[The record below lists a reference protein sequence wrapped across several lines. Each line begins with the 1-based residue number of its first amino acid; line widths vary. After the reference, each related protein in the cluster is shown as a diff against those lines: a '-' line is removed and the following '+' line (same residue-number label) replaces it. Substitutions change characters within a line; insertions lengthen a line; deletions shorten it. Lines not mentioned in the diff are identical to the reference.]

1 MLGTARSPEY
11 AKRLCVD
18 RGQTVLQGIQKLN
31 EISAQILLV
40 VDERGRMLGTITDG
54 DIRRAIANQVPFS
67 DPVEAICNR
76 NFKFL
81 RSFSAESVL
90 ALCEEFAIKR
100 VPILDEEGVPC
111 GVVFLEDLI
120 AEGAPTAC
128 CRVVIMAGGR
138 GSRLDPI
145 TRIVPKPLLPI
156 GEKPVV
162 ELIMDSFYGQG
173 YDDFIL
179 SINYKKDFIKG
190 YFAERG
196 DLPYRIG
203 YVEEDVYL
211 GTSGSLLLMKEQLA
225 DTFFVT
231 NCDILV
237 EMNYRSARREH
248 LRQQNSITII
258 GALKELK
265 IPYGVVHMKDGAFAQ
280 IEEKPDYHLII
291 NSGVYL
297 LEPECLELIPP
308 GEMFHMTDLI
318 RRAQEEGLRVGVFP
332 AHRKWVDMGQ
342 WSEYN
347 KLI

>member
-1 MLGTARSPEY
+1 MKPIQRNREY
-11 AKRLCVD
+11 TERLCINRD
-18 RGQTVLQGIQKLN
+18 RTILQGIQRLN
-31 EISAQILLV
+31 EISGQILLV
-40 VDERGRMLGTITDG
+40 VDEQGRLFGTITDG

-67 DPVEAICNR
+67 DSVAVICNR

-81 RSFSAESVL
+81 HSFSVDSVL
-90 ALCEEFAIKR
+90 ALCEEFSIKR
-100 VPILDEEGVPC
+100 IPIIDEAGIPI
-111 GVVFLEDLI
+111 GIAFLEDLVQ
-120 AEGAPTAC
+120 EGTPPTC
-128 CRVVIMAGGR
+128 GKVVIMAGGR

-156 GEKPVV
+156 GEKPVI

-190 YFAERG
+190 YFSERG

-203 YVEEDVYL
+203 YVEEDVFL
-211 GTSGSLLLMKEQLA
+211 GTSGSLLLMKGQLSE
-225 DTFFVT
+225 TFFVT

-237 EMNYRSARREH
+237 EMNYRSACREH
-248 LRQQNSITII
+248 LRQKNSITVI

-265 IPYGVVHMKDGAFAQ
+265 IPYGVVHMKNGEFEQ
-280 IEEKPDYHLII
+280 IEEKPDYHLVI

-297 LEPECLELIPP
+297 LEPECLDLIPQ

-318 RRAQEEGLRVGVFP
+318 QRAQDVGMRVGVFP

>member
-1 MLGTARSPEY
+1 MKPIQRNREY
-11 AKRLCVD
+11 TERLCINRD
-18 RGQTVLQGIQKLN
+18 RTILQGIQRLN
-31 EISAQILLV
+31 EISGQILLV
-40 VDERGRMLGTITDG
+40 VDEQGRLFGTITDG

-67 DPVEAICNR
+67 DSVAVICNR

-81 RSFSAESVL
+81 HSFSVDSVL
-90 ALCEEFAIKR
+90 ALCEEFSIKR
-100 VPILDEEGVPC
+100 IPIIDEAGIPI
-111 GVVFLEDLI
+111 GIAFLEDLVQ
-120 AEGAPTAC
+120 EGTPPTC
-128 CRVVIMAGGR
+128 GKVVIMAGGR

-156 GEKPVV
+156 GEKPVI

-190 YFAERG
+190 YFSERG

-203 YVEEDVYL
+203 YVEEDVFL
-211 GTSGSLLLMKEQLA
+211 GTSGSLLLMKGQLSE
-225 DTFFVT
+225 TFFVT

-237 EMNYRSARREH
+237 EMNYRSACREH
-248 LRQQNSITII
+248 LRQKNSITVI

-265 IPYGVVHMKDGAFAQ
+265 IPYGVVHMKNGEFEQ
-280 IEEKPDYHLII
+280 IEEKPDYHLVI

-297 LEPECLELIPP
+297 LEPECLDLIPQ

-318 RRAQEEGLRVGVFP
+318 QRAQNVGMRVGVFP